1 MVARARRLWDDRIE
15 ARIKHRET
23 KAGVEER
30 GTYKE
35 EAGSEGNDRGG
46 CREGIE
52 GRGQQKTAKKLAKA
66 GRGKARLGQLKKMAE
81 AVIIRNNWRTF
92 FRMQNHP
99 VLPLEPFQKWGLD
112 FVGPISPK
120 VSRTG
125 ARYIL
130 VATDYATKWVEAV
143 PLKDNKAASKV
154 ASFTQDWPLIEPLPS
169 YGSGRERPGKRHTSL
184 LHGEGLEDVWITG
197 DNGTIDGQGD
207 VWWEMWKNWTLVH
220 TRGHLIEFITS
231 EKIVLSNI
239 VLRNSPFWTVHPVY
253 CNNFRVRNVTI
264 LAPWDAP
271 NTDGIDPD
279 SSSNVCIEDC
289 YISNG
294 DDLISIKSGWDE
306 YGMQVARPS
315 INITVRRVIGTT
327 ATCSGISIGS
337 EVSGGIE
344 NVLVEDLHVF
354 NAAAGIRLKTA
365 PGRGGYIKNVTI
377 KGVKLQGVKRAIE
390 FSGDAG
396 EHPKDVDEAGSSG
409 LHSDFS
415 KFTAVAGVFIQNVVG
430 TSIVYPGRFISTPQ
444 APFVDICLFNISLDA
459 ASSWSCSFVH
469 GSSFSVFPP
478 LCPPLASFINTS
490 SSCHLIYP

>member
-1 MVARARRLWDDRIE
+1 MPDHPGAATNVDVHTIRLQILAVVGVLGILYAVGHSQIALDIVKGSQDRSRERIEPETTINTAEKGACEIDKYGLPKRAIRARITEYGAVGDGRTLNT
-15 ARIKHRET
+15 AAFQ
-23 KAGVEER
+23 KAMADLTNIDGGAQLHVPAGNWLTGCFNLTSHLTLYLER
-30 GTYKE
+30 G
-35 EAGSEGNDRGG
+35 ALILGS
-46 CREGIE
+46 
-52 GRGQQKTAKKLAKA
+52 Q
-66 GRGKARLGQLKKMAE
+66 
-81 AVIIRNNWRTF
+81 
-92 FRMQNHP
+92 
-99 VLPLEPFQKWGLD
+99 
-112 FVGPISPK
+112 
-120 VSRTG
+120 
-125 ARYIL
+125 
-130 VATDYATKWVEAV
+130 
-143 PLKDNKAASKV
+143 
-154 ASFTQDWPLIEPLPS
+154 FTQDWPLIEPLPS

-207 VWWEMWKNWTLVH
+207 VWWEMWKNRTLVH

-253 CNNFRVRNVTI
+253 CNNFMVRNVTI

-306 YGMQVARPS
+306 YGMQMARPS

-344 NVLVEDLHVF
+344 NILVEDLHVF

-409 LHSDFS
+409 LWHSDFS

-469 GSSFSVFPP
+469 GSSSSVLPP
-478 LCPPLASFINTS
+478 LCPPLASFINSS